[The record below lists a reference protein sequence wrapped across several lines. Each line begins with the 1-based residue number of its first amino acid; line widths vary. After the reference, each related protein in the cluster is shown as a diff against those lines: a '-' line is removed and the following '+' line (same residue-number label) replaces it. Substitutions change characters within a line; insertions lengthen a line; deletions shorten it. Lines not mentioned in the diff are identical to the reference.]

1 MQVLGTRAGGFRK
14 KPRSESPIFF
24 QHFRFLRPF
33 LAVDTRTFLY
43 LHVHPI
49 GRLRHDPFPPFRLQ
63 DTKFLIPL
71 KKIQL
76 EILGLSSSQSQSGSF
91 ALILGEKGGNRR
103 LPIIIGMFEAQ
114 SIAIQIEKISPNRP
128 LTHDLFKSFAEH
140 VHVVILEVV
149 ISDLKEGVFYS
160 RIVCSDGAT
169 TFDIDARPSDAIAI
183 GLRFGVPIY
192 TVESVLSEAGIILSD
207 LDEAESDTEDED
219 DDEDDDNDTDSPRA
233 ARTQP
238 EPRDPSGQ
246 VSMEELSKML
256 SEALNR
262 EDYEKAAKIRDELNK
277 RNG

>member
-1 MQVLGTRAGGFRK
+1 M
-14 KPRSESPIFF
+14 
-24 QHFRFLRPF
+24 
-33 LAVDTRTFLY
+33 
-43 LHVHPI
+43 
-49 GRLRHDPFPPFRLQ
+49 
-63 DTKFLIPL
+63 

-183 GLRFGVPIY
+183 GLRFGVPIF

-207 LDEAESDTEDED
+207 LDEAESEGEE
-219 DDEDDDNDTDSPRA
+219 DDEDDDDDADTPKA
-233 ARTQP
+233 ARPQP
-238 EPRDPSGQ
+238 EPREPSGQ
-246 VSMEELSKML
+246 VSLDELTKML
-256 SEALNR
+256 AQALEK

>member
-1 MQVLGTRAGGFRK
+1 M
-14 KPRSESPIFF
+14 
-24 QHFRFLRPF
+24 
-33 LAVDTRTFLY
+33 
-43 LHVHPI
+43 
-49 GRLRHDPFPPFRLQ
+49 
-63 DTKFLIPL
+63 

-91 ALILGEKGGNRR
+91 ALILGEKHGNRR

-114 SIAIQIEKISPNRP
+114 SIAIQIEKISPTRP

-140 VHVVILEVV
+140 VHVAIIEVV

-169 TFDIDARPSDAIAI
+169 TFEIDARPSDAIAI
-183 GLRFGVPIY
+183 GLRFDVPIF

-207 LDEAESDTEDED
+207 LDEGSEET
-219 DDEDDDNDTDSPRA
+219 DDEDDEDDNSEAEPEAPRTSRPA
-233 ARTQP
+233 
-238 EPRDPSGQ
+238 EPSGQ
-246 VSMEELSKML
+246 VPVEELSKML
-256 SEALNR
+256 SQALEK

>member
-1 MQVLGTRAGGFRK
+1 M
-14 KPRSESPIFF
+14 
-24 QHFRFLRPF
+24 
-33 LAVDTRTFLY
+33 
-43 LHVHPI
+43 
-49 GRLRHDPFPPFRLQ
+49 
-63 DTKFLIPL
+63 

-91 ALILGEKGGNRR
+91 ALILGEKTGNRR

-140 VHVVILEVV
+140 VHVVILEVL

-160 RIVCSDGAT
+160 KIVCSDGAS
-169 TFDIDARPSDAIAI
+169 TFELDARPSDAIAI

-207 LDEAESDTEDED
+207 LDETGEDSDEDDEDED
-219 DDEDDDNDTDSPRA
+219 DDSGSTGP
-233 ARTQP
+233 TP
-238 EPRDPSGQ
+238 TEPREPTGQ
-246 VSMEELSKML
+246 VSLDELTKML
-256 SEALNR
+256 AQALEK

-277 RNG
+277 RKD

>member
-1 MQVLGTRAGGFRK
+1 M
-14 KPRSESPIFF
+14 
-24 QHFRFLRPF
+24 
-33 LAVDTRTFLY
+33 
-43 LHVHPI
+43 
-49 GRLRHDPFPPFRLQ
+49 
-63 DTKFLIPL
+63 

-91 ALILGEKGGNRR
+91 ALILGEKTGNRR

-140 VHVVILEVV
+140 VHVAIIEVM

-160 RIVCSDGAT
+160 KIVCSDGAT
-169 TFDIDARPSDAIAI
+169 TFEIDARPSDAIAI
-183 GLRFGVPIY
+183 GLRFGVPIF

-207 LDEAESDTEDED
+207 LDENAEDASDD
-219 DDEDDDNDTDSPRA
+219 DDEDDDDDDNGGTPASTP
-233 ARTQP
+233 T
-238 EPRDPSGQ
+238 PRDPSGQ
-246 VSMEELSKML
+246 VSLDELTKML
-256 SEALNR
+256 AQALEK